1 MRLLLLLL
9 PILLPVENKVPLENL
24 PLTRIG
30 PLEQVETLLKTQ
42 DPPAAPKPT
51 VQVAAPPTVNSD
63 PKVND
68 SLSTPNNLTV
78 NDPSISLTTGG
89 DMDQWNFN
97 GDHSPQPPQPA
108 DTFDFN
114 AIPMQNSFTWE
125 MIGLGLE
132 EPLPPQESIDEL

>member
-1 MRLLLLLL
+1 MA
-9 PILLPVENKVPLENL
+9 
-24 PLTRIG
+24 T
-30 PLEQVETLLKTQ
+30 EQVETLLKTQ
-42 DPPAAPKPT
+42 DPPAAPKPV
-51 VQVAAPPTVNSD
+51 VQVAPPVTINPD

-68 SLSTPNNLTV
+68 GLSTPANLTV
-78 NDPSISLTTGG
+78 NDPSISLAAGA
-89 DMDQWNFN
+89 DIDQWNFH
-97 GDHSPQPPQPA
+97 GDNSPQPPQPA